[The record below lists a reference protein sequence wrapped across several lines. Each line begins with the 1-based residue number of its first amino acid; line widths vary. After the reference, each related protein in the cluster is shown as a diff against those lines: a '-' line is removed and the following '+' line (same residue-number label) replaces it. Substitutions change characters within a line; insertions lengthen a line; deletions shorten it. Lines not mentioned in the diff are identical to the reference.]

1 MEDRRHGKGKRG
13 RRRMRASVEAVW
25 CPARLP
31 EPATKRPTPSS
42 GRCPSVL
49 SAVPG
54 TYSSSCLTGVGHI
67 SRTHSVASSILSVQ
81 ELYTVGTYL
90 RALAL
95 PSHRPSQH
103 VAKVTLVPREKKRL
117 EIMTLAKATYAA
129 ILTIH
134 ITNPPEIIINWE
146 WSPTFRQI
154 EQLEWHEHKTQR
166 ASSFGCCKLLQIPFP
181 QNVPKDTPKECR
193 ELSREIAAAFWK
205 WFGLQILM
213 SLEAGSLCDALRYW
227 SLGLMDLSGL
237 GIPCKKMGEF
247 CHQPMFLQC
256 YRTAG
261 GSGQDT
267 RIILFRPSSTI
278 IVSQINKFT
287 L

>member
-1 MEDRRHGKGKRG
+1 MFNCCDSFPGGH
-13 RRRMRASVEAVW
+13 AN
-25 CPARLP
+25 L
-31 EPATKRPTPSS
+31 SS
-42 GRCPSVL
+42 DNT
-49 SAVPG
+49 A
-54 TYSSSCLTGVGHI
+54 CLTDCPLTCHPKWRTGDMEKGEEAGGGWEQVWKLCGVQPGCLNPPPKGLPHHLAGVPLSFLLSLAPTAAAASQGWGHI
-67 SRTHSVASSILSVQ
+67 SRTHSVASSILFVQ

-213 SLEAGSLCDALRYW
+213 FLEAGSLCDALR
-227 SLGLMDLSGL
+227 
-237 GIPCKKMGEF
+237 
-247 CHQPMFLQC
+247 
-256 YRTAG
+256 
-261 GSGQDT
+261 
-267 RIILFRPSSTI
+267 
-278 IVSQINKFT
+278 
-287 L
+287 